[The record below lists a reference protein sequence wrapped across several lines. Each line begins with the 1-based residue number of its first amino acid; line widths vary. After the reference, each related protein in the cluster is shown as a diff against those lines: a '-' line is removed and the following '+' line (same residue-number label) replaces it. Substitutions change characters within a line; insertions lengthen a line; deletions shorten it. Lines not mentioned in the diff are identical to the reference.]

1 LYRKRLYRRRKGVT
15 DVSWHAGR
23 MVGIFSGL
31 CNRGE
36 NCKEE
41 ISGKID
47 EGVREGIQ
55 KLVKDG
61 EDEV

>member
-1 LYRKRLYRRRKGVT
+1 VT

>member
-1 LYRKRLYRRRKGVT
+1 
-15 DVSWHAGR
+15 
-23 MVGIFSGL
+23 MVRIFSGL
-31 CNRGE
+31 CNQEE
-36 NCKEE
+36 NCEEE

-47 EGVREGIQ
+47 EVVREGIQ

>member
-1 LYRKRLYRRRKGVT
+1 MT
-15 DVSWHAGR
+15 DVSWRLGR

-31 CNRGE
+31 YNRGE
-36 NCKEE
+36 NCEEE

-47 EGVREGIQ
+47 MWVREGIQ